1 VHKYKLLFIQAL
13 QFGVVGLITLGIDVG
28 VTSFM
33 YNVVHLPA
41 WLASSIGFCSGFFFN
56 FPMNRKKV
64 FKHSKLDRYSLRMQI
79 IMVLSLSL
87 FNLVF
92 TGAFV
97 EFIVVHQILTIGYAK
112 ALATAIIAAWNFVI
126 FKFVIFSKKQGSE
139 V

>member
-1 VHKYKLLFIQAL
+1 
-13 QFGVVGLITLGIDVG
+13 
-28 VTSFM
+28 
-33 YNVVHLPA
+33 
-41 WLASSIGFCSGFFFN
+41 
-56 FPMNRKKV
+56 
-64 FKHSKLDRYSLRMQI
+64 
-79 IMVLSLSL
+79 VLSLSL